1 MPDASRVVSKI
12 CARARC
18 EPMTMRPSG
27 AEWIP
32 RPFPRSARSVRAILA
47 SNAFDGRPR
56 AVSLSCALTHARHC
70 RSTRARERR
79 STRERRSSRPAALRP
94 SLSRQKSRTSVRA
107 RRGGEGSRG
116 WYVNPNNHDTIRMSS
131 NTEKGKVTDKKCT
144 RRGRVRPGA
153 SARVRLIDFRKRVAV
168 GKAPRSTERR

>member
-1 MPDASRVVSKI
+1 VRHRDGLDPHEVFRKHAPKRFVHVPPRARAALTPIPDASRVVSKI

-32 RPFPRSARSVRAILA
+32 RPFPRFARSIRAILA

-56 AVSLSCALTHARHC
+56 AVSLSRALTHARHC

-79 STRERRSSRPAALRP
+79 STRERRSIVPAGRSP
-94 SLSRQKSRTSVRA
+94 SLVFATKISKR
-107 RRGGEGSRG
+107 
-116 WYVNPNNHDTIRMSS
+116 
-131 NTEKGKVTDKKCT
+131 
-144 RRGRVRPGA
+144 A
-153 SARVRLIDFRKRVAV
+153 SARDAEGRDREVCV
-168 GKAPRSTERR
+168 